1 MAMTE
6 LETIAY
12 EAEGGIAF
20 LTINR
25 PDRSNALL
33 PESLLELRAAIDAA
47 ANDEDV
53 RVLVLRAAGNRIF
66 SAGID
71 LASGLFEDAGNLA
84 ARMDASIT
92 PLLEAIERN
101 DKPLIASVRGAAVG
115 LGASI
120 VLACDLAIMAEDAEL
135 RLVFSRLGIVPDGGA
150 CWHLVNRLGYAR
162 GLEFALDGATLD
174 AASCMT
180 FGLANKVVPADQ
192 LGDATLGWARQ
203 LANGSGVAHRKTKS
217 LMRQAARGASLLDI
231 ARREAEAQGECVA
244 SAYCV
249 RAYTAFLDR
258 RAAPKDRD
266 S

>member
-1 MAMTE
+1 MKG
-6 LETIAY
+6 LKTIAY
-12 EAEGGIAF
+12 EVEGGIAF
-20 LTINR
+20 LTIDR

-33 PESLLELRAAIDAA
+33 PESLLELRDAIDAA
-47 ANDEDV
+47 ANDEAV
-53 RVLVLRAAGNRIF
+53 CVLVLRAAGNRIF

-71 LASGLFEDAGNLA
+71 LASGLFEDTANLT

-115 LGASI
+115 LAASI
-120 VLACDLAIMAEDAEL
+120 VLACDLAIMAEDAEM

-162 GLEFALDGATLD
+162 ALELALGGATLD

-180 FGLANKVVPADQ
+180 LGLANKVVPSGELA
-192 LGDATLGWARQ
+192 DATLDWARQ
-203 LANGSGVAHRKTKS
+203 LAKGSGVSHRKTKS
-217 LMRQAARGASLLDI
+217 LMRQAARGAGLLDV
-231 ARREAEAQGECVA
+231 ARGEAVAQGECVA

-258 RAAPKDRD
+258 RAAPKDRE

>member
-1 MAMTE
+1 MTE
-6 LETIAY
+6 LKTIAY
-12 EAEGGIAF
+12 EVAGGIAF

-33 PESLLELRAAIDAA
+33 PESLLELRDAIDAA
-47 ANDEDV
+47 ANDEEV
-53 RVLVLRAAGNRIF
+53 CVLVLRAAGNRIF

-71 LASGLFEDAGNLA
+71 LDSGLFEDAANLA

-115 LGASI
+115 LAASI
-120 VLACDLAIMAEDAEL
+120 VLACDLAIVAEDAEL

-162 GLEFALDGATLD
+162 ALEFALGGATID

-180 FGLANKVVPADQ
+180 LGLANKVVPAGE
-192 LGDATLGWARQ
+192 LADATLDWARQ
-203 LANGSGVAHRKTKS
+203 LAKGSGVSNRKTKS
-217 LMRQAARGASLLDI
+217 LMRQAARGAGLLDV

-249 RAYTAFLDR
+249 SAYTAFLDR
-258 RAAPKDRD
+258 RTAPKDRE